1 MNIAHIEM
9 DKFDNA
15 TLRLSC
21 ADDILQCMV
30 LLLESTEEVSGQ
42 IAADSIRGA
51 LILIRDA
58 QQSLTTMEPGASA

>member
-1 MNIAHIEM
+1 MNIAQIDM

-15 TLRLSC
+15 TLHLSC
-21 ADDILQCMV
+21 AEGILQCMV
-30 LLLESTEEVSGQ
+30 TLLESPQKVAGP